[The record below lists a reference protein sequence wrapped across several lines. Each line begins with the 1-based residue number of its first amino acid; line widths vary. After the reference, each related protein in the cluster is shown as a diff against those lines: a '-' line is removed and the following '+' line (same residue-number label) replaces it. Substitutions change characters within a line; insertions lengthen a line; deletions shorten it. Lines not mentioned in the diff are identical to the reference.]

1 MRVLVVTC
9 LMAKLKKISDK
20 EFFAVLRENAGLYA
34 RTAKA
39 IEQQFQIT
47 YTRQAV
53 RDRAEKHPEVLAD
66 IEEENIDVAEAGL
79 HSLMSADD
87 DRVKLK
93 AIELYLKT
101 KGKKRGYVEKQEV
114 EHSGSM
120 MFDILLPTP
129 DEVDNDG
136 EQNA

>member
-1 MRVLVVTC
+1 
-9 LMAKLKKISDK
+9 MAKLRKISDK

-39 IEQQFQIT
+39 IEKQFSVT
-47 YTRQAV
+47 YSRQAV
-53 RDRAEKHPEVLAD
+53 RDRAEKFPDVLAD
-66 IEEENIDVAEAGL
+66 INEENVDIAEEGL
-79 HSLMSADD
+79 HSLIRSKNDNI
-87 DRVKLK
+87 RLR